1 MSRKTDIAT
10 RREREREAHRREIL
24 DAAERVFAARG
35 YEAATVEAITA
46 EAEFA
51 AGTLY
56 NFFPGKEQLF
66 LAVADR
72 ILDDMI
78 ERFGREVEPLRE
90 RPREAV
96 TRYIA
101 LRLDEIRRHEPFM
114 HVYHPIRSQL
124 GEAGA
129 SVAHDCRQKFA
140 DHIAHVH
147 AVFAEGIRQGILHP
161 EPSPSEMAGLVE
173 GALHFLH
180 HAWAREERPPTLQQS
195 LARLDKCLLPLLWAH
210 PGSDRP
216 ARRKAAV
223 PRARRTATLMLLCG
237 LSTLFSGCLSTA
249 HDPAAADLRA
259 ARQEAAR
266 RVAAAGDPSDSGLP
280 VIGGELSL
288 HDACNLALA
297 HNLALRATF
306 LRRQEAAGAVEA
318 ARGGA
323 LPQLGLTG
331 DASSVLEERGDTPE
345 NLSAGLRLTQPLWRA
360 GVVEAGLRYARLYA
374 ASTDAAIRQQVQQ
387 TVAAVTGHYLD
398 VLLAGHR
405 VKVYEESAAVAERL
419 LQTARNKRTAGTVS
433 DYEVLRAEVEISTA
447 RADLLYER
455 NRLRTAKIAL
465 LHALGVDQRS
475 EVALADALDYRAE
488 TYQDADMLRLALASR
503 SDLLMREAEARM
515 AAAQAD
521 AARGVN
527 GPEADLFVSGLAAD
541 PDPNNESGDGWRD
554 RWVVGVSATFTL
566 FDGFT
571 RRGKVAQAVARQRQ
585 AEANLKDAE
594 ETVRVEVAK
603 ALLDLRYA
611 DELYQSQQKNLELA
625 REALRILE
633 SGFRLGRNTQIEV
646 LDAQSALTEAMGRYY
661 NAVHAHSLAR
671 LRLRQAAGI
680 LGPAPDVVVEPGY
693 RMATDPLAP

>member
-1 MSRKTDIAT
+1 MSRKTDIVT
-10 RREREREAHRREIL
+10 RRRGREREAHRREIL

-78 ERFGREVEPLRE
+78 ERFDREVEPLRD

-114 HVYHPIRSQL
+114 HVYHPIRKQL
-124 GEAGA
+124 GGGSA

-140 DHIAHVH
+140 KHIARVH

-195 LARLDKCLLPLLWAH
+195 LSRVETCLLPLLWAH

-216 ARRKAAV
+216 ALRKAAA
-223 PRARRTATLMLLCG
+223 PRTRRTAVLLLLCG
-237 LSTLFSGCLSTA
+237 FSALVSGCLSTA
-249 HDPAAADLRA
+249 HGPVAADLRTS
-259 ARQEAAR
+259 RQEAAR
-266 RVAAAGDPSDSGLP
+266 RVAATGEPSDSGLP
-280 VIGGELSL
+280 VLGGTLTL

-323 LPQLGLTG
+323 LPRLGLTG
-331 DASSVLEERGDTPE
+331 DASSVLEERGESPD
-345 NLSAGLRLTQPLWRA
+345 NLSVGLRLTQPLWRA

-387 TVAAVTGHYLD
+387 TVAAVAGHYLD
-398 VLLAGHR
+398 VLLAGHM
-405 VKVYEESAAVAERL
+405 VTVYEESAAVAGRL
-419 LQTARNKRTAGTVS
+419 LQTARNKRVAGTVS
-433 DYEVLRAEVEISTA
+433 DYEVLRAEVELSTA
-447 RADLLYER
+447 RADLLNER
-455 NRLRTAKIAL
+455 NRLRTAQISL
-465 LHALGVDQRS
+465 LHALGADQRS
-475 EVALADALDYRAE
+475 EVTLADKLDYRAE
-488 TYQDADMLRLALASR
+488 THADADMLRLALESR
-503 SDLLMREAEARM
+503 SDLLMREADVRM

-521 AARGVN
+521 AARGAY
-527 GPEADLFVSGLAAD
+527 GPEADLFVSGPRRMARPVGCRCL
-541 PDPNNESGDGWRD
+541 GD
-554 RWVVGVSATFTL
+554 VH
-566 FDGFT
+566 
-571 RRGKVAQAVARQRQ
+571 
-585 AEANLKDAE
+585 
-594 ETVRVEVAK
+594 
-603 ALLDLRYA
+603 
-611 DELYQSQQKNLELA
+611 
-625 REALRILE
+625 ALR
-633 SGFRLGRNTQIEV
+633 RV
-646 LDAQSALTEAMGRYY
+646 
-661 NAVHAHSLAR
+661 
-671 LRLRQAAGI
+671 
-680 LGPAPDVVVEPGY
+680 
-693 RMATDPLAP
+693 